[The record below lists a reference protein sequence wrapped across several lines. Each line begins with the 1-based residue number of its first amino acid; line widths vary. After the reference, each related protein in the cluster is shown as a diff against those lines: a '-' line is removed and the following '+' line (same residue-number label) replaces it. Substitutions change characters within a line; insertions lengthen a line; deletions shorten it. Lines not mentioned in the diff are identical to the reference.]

1 MKVSQALFSEF
12 VIASLLR
19 KLMLSVIENAGAQKG
34 FLILNREGQ
43 LIKTA
48 ASEVEPIKV
57 EVLQSTSVDNDEQ
70 LPVSIINYV
79 ARTLENVV
87 VNNATTESKFTDDP
101 YIQLHQPK
109 SVLVVPI
116 ISEDKLIGIFYLEN
130 NQTTEAFTPERLE
143 MLTII
148 SAQAAISIENA
159 LLYEQLENYSH
170 SLEVK
175 VEERAQELKNK
186 NEQLE
191 QTLQQLKVA
200 QKQMLAQEKLA
211 SLGALIAGVA
221 HEIRNPLNFVNNF
234 AELSANLAQELQQE
248 IGNQCQYLDAGV
260 VESIKDILSDLV
272 ENVIE
277 IKRQSQRVD
286 KIIQTMLIHAHH
298 ESSKRE
304 MTDINGLIAS
314 SIKLVFHNLR
324 QKYKNFNISIETNY
338 DASIG
343 QVEIVPQDINRAF
356 INIINNACYAAHT
369 KKKMLGEEFSPI
381 VSVKT
386 NNLGESVEI
395 SIQDNGLGISKNVL
409 DKIFTPFFTTKPP
422 GEGTGL
428 GLSLTHDIIV
438 GQHQGEMKLETEPG
452 VYTKFIM
459 VLPKK
464 AV

>member
-1 MKVSQALFSEF
+1 MKASQALYSEF

-19 KLMLSVIENAGAQKG
+19 KVMLSVIENAGAQKG

-43 LIKTA
+43 LIKKA
-48 ASEVEPIKV
+48 ASGVEPIKV
-57 EVLQSTSVDNDEQ
+57 EVLQSTPVDNDEQ

-87 VNNATTESKFTDDP
+87 INNATTEPKFTDDP

-130 NQTTEAFTPERLE
+130 NQTTEAFTRERLE

-148 SAQAAISIENA
+148 SSQAAISIENA

-175 VEERAQELKNK
+175 VEERAHELKNK

-191 QTLQQLKVA
+191 QTLQQLKVT
-200 QKQMLAQEKLA
+200 QKQMMAQEKLA

-248 IGNQCQYLDAGV
+248 IGNQCQYLDAEV
-260 VESIKDILSDLV
+260 VESINDILSDLV

-277 IKRQSQRVD
+277 IKRQGQRAD
-286 KIIQTMLIHAHH
+286 KIIQTMLLHAHH

-324 QKYKNFNISIETNY
+324 QKYKDFNISIETTY

-343 QVEIVPQDINRAF
+343 QIEIVPQDINRAF
-356 INIINNACYAAHT
+356 INLINNACYAAHT

-386 NNLGESVEI
+386 NNLAESVEI
-395 SIQDNGLGISKNVL
+395 SIQDNGQGISKNIL
-409 DKIFTPFFTTKPP
+409 DKIFNPFFTTKPP

-452 VYTKFIM
+452 VYTKFII